1 MIEQTISH
9 YRILSKLGEGGMGV
23 VYLAEDTLLGRRV
36 ALKMLNATVTPG
48 KQHFRI
54 RFLRE
59 ARSVS
64 TLNHP
69 HIATIYDYGETLD
82 GQPYI
87 VMELVNGKLLSDLLR
102 DGALTLNRAVEII
115 KEIAEALAEAHRHGI
130 VHRDIK
136 PSNVAINERGQVKVL
151 DFGLAK
157 QLNDVTAQ
165 ASDPEMQMLLNTQTR
180 EGMVI
185 GTPMYLS
192 PEQAMGVSI
201 DERSD
206 LFSLGSLLYECIA
219 GVSAFSGTSPVEICA
234 KVIRDDP
241 PPPSRF
247 NPLVSPELDRIALKA
262 LAKRTDVR
270 YQSAD
275 EMISDLNAVHSLLQ
289 KHGVDHAATKR
300 LQPAP
305 GTIRSGALSTLS
317 DIFNRPRLS
326 ISYLALGMLVAGLL
340 AFIAWQTLRPKP
352 HQPTIEAQR
361 LYEIGVNALREGTYY
376 RASKTL
382 ERAVAADN
390 KYALAHARYAE
401 ALMELD
407 DADKAKDELLSVSR
421 LVPDRSIL
429 PHEERLYLDAITET
443 IARDFASAIKSY
455 TEIAN
460 LKPTEA
466 QAYLDLGHAY
476 ENNEEIDKAIESYV
490 KATNLDPNNA
500 AAFLKA
506 GILYGRK
513 RDLANA
519 SMAFDKANSLYKD
532 STNFEGGAEVF
543 YQRGYLLSQIGT
555 LPEAREQSKK
565 ALEIAKLGDNKYQQI
580 RALLQLSGI
589 DYSAGDTAQA
599 KQYATE
605 AVELAKAND
614 MENLTTQGLL
624 DLGYAFFVRRAYDD
638 AEQYFKEALDFAQRY
653 KGRRNEARANWS
665 LGSLYIQQEE
675 PDKGLPYIEQA
686 LNFYRNGGYQKEIS
700 RCLIMSGRA
709 KLLKG
714 DFEAALKVFE
724 EQLQTARQVGDQAQV
739 ARSQAEIGA
748 EYAKQELYPQALDYF
763 EYSYSLN
770 QSLSNPL
777 NAAFSLLNQA
787 DMFARLGRD
796 PEARAA
802 LEQLPSFTERL
813 SSDNNNKQVYTAW
826 SYLIA
831 ARIALS
837 ERNFSEAKI
846 KSQQALSAITA
857 QNQNTLAI
865 AKATLGLSQ
874 ALSGSNGEG
883 KKLCQEAV
891 AIAAQTGDLRL
902 LADTRLVLAETLLES
917 GDAKDALTTALQAQ
931 ENFARSHKQESEW
944 RAWLIAGRASQR
956 LHNYDAMRQQLLNAH
971 HVLENL
977 EKDWGA
983 EAFLSYSS
991 RLDVNRYQG
1000 QLNFIAQAIK

>member
-9 YRILSKLGEGGMGV
+9 YRILSKLGEGGMGI
-23 VYLAEDTLLGRRV
+23 VYIAEDILLGRRV
-36 ALKMLNATVTPG
+36 ALKTLNATATPG

-64 TLNHP
+64 TLNHQ

-87 VMELVNGKLLSDLLR
+87 VMELVNGKILSDLLR
-102 DGALTLNRAVEII
+102 DSALTLIRAVEII

-165 ASDPEMQMLLNTQTR
+165 ASDPEAQMLLNTQTR

-192 PEQAMGVSI
+192 PEQAMGVAV
-201 DERSD
+201 DARSD
-206 LFSLGSLLYECIA
+206 LFSLGALLYECIA

-247 NPLVSPELDRIALKA
+247 NPLVLPELDRIALKA
-262 LAKRTDVR
+262 LAKKTDAR
-270 YQSAD
+270 YQSAE
-275 EMISDLNAVHSLLQ
+275 EMISDLNTVHSLLQ
-289 KHGVDHAATKR
+289 KRGVDQPATKR
-300 LQPAP
+300 LPP
-305 GTIRSGALSTLS
+305 SSGTIRSGALSTLS

-326 ISYLALGMLVAGLL
+326 LSYLALGVLVAGLL
-340 AFIAWQTLRPKP
+340 AFIAWQAFRPKP
-352 HQPTIEAQR
+352 HQPTTEAQR

-390 KYALAHARYAE
+390 KFALGHARYAE

-407 DADKAKDELLSVSR
+407 YADKAKDELLSVSR

-429 PHEERLYLDAITET
+429 PQEERLYLDAITAT
-443 IARDFASAIKSY
+443 VARDFASAIKSY
-455 TEIAN
+455 KEIAN
-460 LKPTEA
+460 LKPNEA

-476 ENNEEIDKAIESYV
+476 ENNDEINKAVESYE
-490 KATNLDPNNA
+490 KAANLDPSNPT
-500 AAFLKA
+500 AFLKL

-513 RDLANA
+513 QDSSQAEA
-519 SMAFDKANSLYKD
+519 AFDKANSLYLD
-532 STNFEGGAEVF
+532 ANNFEGLAEIF
-543 YQRGYLLSQIGT
+543 YQRGYLLNQVGK
-555 LPEAREQSKK
+555 LPESREQSLKS
-565 ALEIAKLGDNKYQQI
+565 LEISRLGDNKYQQI
-580 RALLQLSGI
+580 RAMLQLSSI
-589 DYSAGDTAQA
+589 AYSAGDTAQA
-599 KQYATE
+599 KQSATE
-605 AVELAKAND
+605 AATLANSNN
-614 MENLTTQGLL
+614 MENLMVQVLL
-624 DLGYAFFVRRAYDD
+624 DLGYAAFVRRDYND
-638 AEQYFKEALDFAQRY
+638 AELNFKQGLELAQRY
-653 KGRRNEARANWS
+653 KARRNEARANWS

-675 PDKGLPYIEQA
+675 PDRGLPYIEQA
-686 LNFYRNGGYQKEIS
+686 LNFYRNGSYQKEVS

-714 DFEAALKVFE
+714 DFDAALKVFE

-748 EYAKQELYPQALDYF
+748 EYAKQELYPQAISYF
-763 EYSYSLN
+763 EQSYSLN
-770 QSLSNPL
+770 QSLKNPL
-777 NAAFSLLNQA
+777 NAAFSLLNYA
-787 DMFARLGRD
+787 DMLARLGRNQ
-796 PEARAA
+796 EAHTA
-802 LEQLPSFTERL
+802 LEQLSSFTDRL
-813 SSDNNNKQVYTAW
+813 SNDNNNKQVYTAW

-831 ARIALS
+831 ARMALS
-837 ERNFSEAKI
+837 ERNFAEAKM
-846 KSQQALSAITA
+846 KSQQTLAAITA

-874 ALSGSNGEG
+874 SLSGAKDEG
-883 KKLCQEAV
+883 KKVCEEAV
-891 AIAAQTGDLRL
+891 AIATRTGDLRL
-902 LADTRLVLAETLLES
+902 LSDTRLILAEALLES
-917 GDAKDALTTALQAQ
+917 GDAKGALTTALQAQ
-931 ENFARSHKQESEW
+931 ENFARAHKQESEW

-956 LHNYDAMRQQLLNAH
+956 LHNYDAMRQQLLNAREALAK
-971 HVLENL
+971 LETA
-977 EKDWGA
+977 WGA
-983 EAFLSYSS
+983 EAFNGYLNREDIRIYHKQ
-991 RLDVNRYQG
+991 LDAVIPSN
-1000 QLNFIAQAIK
+1000 